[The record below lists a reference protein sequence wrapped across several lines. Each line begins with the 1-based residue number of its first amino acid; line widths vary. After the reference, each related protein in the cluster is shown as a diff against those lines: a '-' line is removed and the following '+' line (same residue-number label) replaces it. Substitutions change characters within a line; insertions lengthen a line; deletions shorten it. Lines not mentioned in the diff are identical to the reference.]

1 MEPQQPKNPDN
12 WKCFRAYD
20 ELDYLLISFT
30 ELYSEMGLKISQA
43 KLLRCLCRVG
53 TNNQAQIDN
62 YLQNP
67 IALLKLDR
75 EKLEQEHNQRE
86 IDEGIQ

>member
-1 MEPQQPKNPDN
+1 MDQQQPKNPDN

-20 ELDYLLISFT
+20 ELDLLLISFN

-43 KLLRCLCRVG
+43 KLLRCLMRVG
-53 TNNQAQIDN
+53 TNNQAQIES
-62 YLQNP
+62 YLLNP

-75 EKLEQEHNQRE
+75 ALSEEEAHQKLV
-86 IDEGIQ
+86 DEGLE